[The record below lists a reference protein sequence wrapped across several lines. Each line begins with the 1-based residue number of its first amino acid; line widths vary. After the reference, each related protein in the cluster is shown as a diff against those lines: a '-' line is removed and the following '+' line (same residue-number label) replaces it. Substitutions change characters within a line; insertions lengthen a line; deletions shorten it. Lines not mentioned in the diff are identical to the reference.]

1 MGIEFDFGKFEN
13 LIGKLDKA
21 KSVEGDLNHIDTKKE
36 LNLFVTGFDAIKKN
50 AEIEGATETD
60 LDKLEAA
67 MKDEL
72 SNIMDV
78 KFGEKAGQKEEN
90 GKVVF
95 NESDDVLADMMN
107 ILAQSPVEGSD
118 GIDIN
123 KLRAY
128 NKKVMQKRL
137 EEKDEEIKTMPWAV
151 MNGLEKFGFDQE
163 LIDVIVDESPATLD
177 YISNA
182 IKTGSAKNISN
193 YAQAADEYA
202 NNTMDMDILGYIRYQ
217 YQR

>member
-78 KFGEKAGQKEEN
+78 KFSEKAGQKEEN

-118 GIDIN
+118 GININ

-128 NKKVMQKRL
+128 NKKVMQ
-137 EEKDEEIKTMPWAV
+137 TMPWAV
-151 MNGLEKFGFDQE
+151 MNGLEEFGFDQE